1 VIIVG
6 QIGNILKVNSIR
18 QHLEFK
24 NDSVINVR
32 LKKQEYM
39 DKYHAMTWY
48 YWGDEFTPEMI
59 EDNVAFVYMIVNQVT
74 EKKYIG
80 KKRFQFTRSKKVKDR
95 KKRVRQVKT
104 SDWEDYYGSSPE
116 VAKDIVK
123 YGKDKFTRLILKL
136 CKSKGEASYYELKEQ
151 IDRGVLFQ
159 PAEYYNSYIGARI
172 HRNHLTKKER

>member
-1 VIIVG
+1 
-6 QIGNILKVNSIR
+6 
-18 QHLEFK
+18 
-24 NDSVINVR
+24 
-32 LKKQEYM
+32 
-39 DKYHAMTWY
+39 MTWLFC
-48 YWGDEFTPEMI
+48 GSEFTPDQI

-80 KKRFQFTRSKKVKDR
+80 KKRFEFTRSKKVKD
-95 KKRVRQVKT
+95 KKRRVREVKS

-123 YGKDKFTRLILKL
+123 YGKEKFTRIILKL
-136 CKSKGEASYYELKEQ
+136 CKTKGLASYYELKEQ

-172 HRNHLTKKER
+172 HRNHLKEK